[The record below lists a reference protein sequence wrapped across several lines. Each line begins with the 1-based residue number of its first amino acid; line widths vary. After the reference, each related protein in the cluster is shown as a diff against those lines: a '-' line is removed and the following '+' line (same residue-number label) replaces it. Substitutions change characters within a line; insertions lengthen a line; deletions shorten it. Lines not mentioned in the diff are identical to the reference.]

1 VNESGN
7 LWGAQGESKKML
19 RSFRRYLGQI
29 DEAERSL
36 LLYLAEEMARR
47 ADGDKKK

>member
-1 VNESGN
+1 
-7 LWGAQGESKKML
+7 ML